1 MNQTFWHVA
10 DSQAQALAITLT
22 VPWWGMTVSQSAV
35 LLFTSVLF
43 FFFFFYCDLSKCPL
57 WEKKG
62 QKPIMWFF
70 IGSLTPFIN
79 PANEIIPACVQTGR
93 REFMAVFKLHTEG
106 SLRLHLP
113 RPSCLFFNHLSDALL
128 SFLFLLSLCSWVI
141 IFHQGGGRSDLLTQ
155 TKGCGWG
162 GGRRQGWEEK
172 RGEGREGEKRERS
185 FPRLLLRKSC
195 SSLQPEYSWAA
206 EAATHCPLPLPPSC
220 VSLQYNTDTSN
231 KAKSP
236 DWCVCACVCV
246 PRPGMTSAPAA
257 VRVHWIRAPLQTET

>member
-1 MNQTFWHVA
+1 
-10 DSQAQALAITLT
+10 
-22 VPWWGMTVSQSAV
+22 
-35 LLFTSVLF
+35 
-43 FFFFFYCDLSKCPL
+43 
-57 WEKKG
+57 
-62 QKPIMWFF
+62 MWFF

-236 DWCVCACVCV
+236 DWCVCACPGLGWPQPLQLSESIGSGLLCKLKLSNPGVMRPGWTQV
-246 PRPGMTSAPAA
+246 SVQLYPGFTADPRPA
-257 VRVHWIRAPLQTET
+257 VLSHADAFGDPK